1 MGEGRSDERRQADW
15 IHPEISERLLDG
27 AACGQGGIC
36 PGTVFKKQ
44 VGEGCPET
52 EKGFGLDDPDGPGA
66 GGKASANSA
75 VHKEGTCGTGCSGS
89 GRGDDGLHLKGEGDV
104 KKIVRKL
111 LFAVVGMVLVMLMF
125 HFFPINIT
133 PSMPYGVYMRLPA
146 WNIKEGDLVEL
157 DNPLAPGTF
166 GVYNSGGLLK
176 MVESVTE
183 DGLYVVKGDHPYS
196 YDSRYFGAVGR
207 DYIKHKLVP
216 VFTFKEL
223 PDWLKEKEKGNADE
237 QNF

>member
-1 MGEGRSDERRQADW
+1 M
-15 IHPEISERLLDG
+15 
-27 AACGQGGIC
+27 
-36 PGTVFKKQ
+36 
-44 VGEGCPET
+44 
-52 EKGFGLDDPDGPGA
+52 
-66 GGKASANSA
+66 
-75 VHKEGTCGTGCSGS
+75 
-89 GRGDDGLHLKGEGDV
+89 

-111 LFAVVGMVLVMLMF
+111 LFAVVGMGLVMLMF

-133 PSMPYGVYMRLPA
+133 PSMPYGLYIRLPA
-146 WNIKEGDLVEL
+146 WNVKEGDLVEL

-166 GVYNSGGLLK
+166 GVYKSGGLLK

-223 PDWLKEKEKGNADE
+223 PSWLAEKEKDDANE
-237 QNF
+237 QSG